1 MALLVLPH
9 KKRQVKLNQAALFGA
24 EKDAHNKFTTQVGRL
39 RMLFKAVLFD
49 SNPISIKWE
58 GTMKMLFFCSWCK
71 HFESEEVN
79 YELYKN
85 VSLP

>member
-39 RMLFKAVLFD
+39 RMLLNKISKENFD
-49 SNPISIKWE
+49 K
-58 GTMKMLFFCSWCK
+58 
-71 HFESEEVN
+71 V
-79 YELYKN
+79 
-85 VSLP
+85 